1 MKLLMERWRQYA
13 EEDDRLD
20 EAPVTL
26 GSLGKAAKN
35 IATGKVGQVARDVT
49 GGEKTVDQIFGSD
62 FDPEVNTTGDLK
74 KVIQAMRSAAAG
86 EEVGKLAWN
95 TLLDLMPGLGQIKA
109 VGATAKSSADAI
121 KKIYGA
127 GEVKTNTNLDLMQM
141 EPAISKIVDDPVEI
155 KYLND
160 LIDRIGDDDTTR
172 LSQFLTGGTIETD
185 LQRWLADNFDSFTI
199 KR

>member
-1 MKLLMERWRQYA
+1 MEGWRQYA

-62 FDPEVNTTGDLK
+62 FDPEINTTGDFK
-74 KVIQAMRSAAAG
+74 KVIQAMRGAAAG

-95 TLLDLMPGLGQIKA
+95 TLLDLTPGLGNVKA
-109 VGATAKSSADAI
+109 AATTAKDAGDAI
-121 KKIYGA
+121 RKIYGA
-127 GEVKTNTNLDLMQM
+127 GEVKTNTNLDLLQM
-141 EPAISKIVDDPVEI
+141 EPNISKIVDDPVETA
-155 KYLND
+155 YLND
-160 LIDRIGDDDTTR
+160 LIDRMGADDTTQ
-172 LSQFLTGGTIETD
+172 LSQFLNGGTIESD
-185 LQRWLADNFDSFTI
+185 LQNWLAANFESFTI
-199 KR
+199 KK